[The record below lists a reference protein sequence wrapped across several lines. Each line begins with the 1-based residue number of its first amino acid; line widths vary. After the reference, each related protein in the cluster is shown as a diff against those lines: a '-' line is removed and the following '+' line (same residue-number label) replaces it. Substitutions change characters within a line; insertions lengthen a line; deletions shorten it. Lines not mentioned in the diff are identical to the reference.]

1 VAAKGR
7 IPQSF
12 IDDLLSRVDIVDVIN
27 RRVSLKKTGRNYTA
41 RCPFHEEKTPS
52 FSVNPD
58 KQFYYCFGCGAA
70 GNAIGFIMDYDRQ
83 DFPSAIDSLAHS
95 AGLEV
100 PREELSPQ
108 QAQRQQRR
116 KTIYDAMEQL
126 AAFYQNQ
133 LRQHPQAQ
141 RAVDYLKQRGL
152 SGQIARDFGIGF
164 APPGWDNVLKSFG
177 SNDESRQQLL
187 DAGMLVEKEDSDK
200 VYDRFRDRI
209 MFPIRDNRGRVVAF
223 GGRVLGDDKPKYLNS
238 PETDIFHKG
247 RELYGLYEARQYNR
261 QLERVIIVEGYMDV
275 VALAQYG
282 IRCGVATL
290 GTASNSDHLR
300 TAFRYCSEI
309 VFCFDGDDA
318 GRRAASRALE
328 NALPTM
334 EDGRRIRF
342 LFLAEGEDPDDTVR
356 RVGGPGFEALIAR
369 AAPLEEYFF
378 DAFNDRLDPATLEG
392 KAALAKLAT
401 PLLVQLPDGVF
412 RELMFDELAKR
423 SGLSRAALDKLR
435 ERSEAEAQSTAQ
447 LGTADETPS
456 PEQRQPKNTDTERLL
471 GSLPDNKRDPALFAL
486 AMLLYAP
493 GTIAASTTALKAA
506 PPSRTSE
513 LLEEILSLLQKRPE
527 SSTAMLLGHW
537 HGQPQYLLLTEALKT
552 IELLGATLDD
562 QRAKT
567 AFFDTLNYFE
577 ERQRDRDLKA
587 RLESLRERD
596 EVDKGP
602 DGNYA
607 ELSDDTKAQLKHVQQ
622 LLANKH
628 QR

>member
-1 VAAKGR
+1 MAAKGR

-27 RRVSLKKTGRNYTA
+27 RRVSLKKTGRNYSA

-52 FSVNPD
+52 FSVNQD

-70 GNAIGFIMDYDRQ
+70 GNAIGFLMDYDRQ
-83 DFPSAIDSLAHS
+83 DFPAAIDSLAHS

-116 KTIYDAMEQL
+116 KTIYDVMEQL
-126 AAFYQNQ
+126 TSYYQQQ

-141 RAVDYLKQRGL
+141 RAVDYLKGRGL

-164 APPGWDNVLKSFG
+164 APPGWDNVLKGFG
-177 SNDESRQQLL
+177 SNDEARQQLL

-200 VYDRFRDRI
+200 IYDRFRDRI

-247 RELYGLYEARQYNR
+247 RELYGLYEARRHNR

-275 VALAQYG
+275 VALAQHG
-282 IRCGVATL
+282 IRCAVATL

-300 TAFRYCSEI
+300 TAFRYCSEV
-309 VFCFDGDDA
+309 VFCFDGDEA
-318 GRRAASRALE
+318 GRRAADRALE

-342 LFLAEGEDPDDTVR
+342 LVLAEGEDPDDTVR

-369 AAPLEEYFF
+369 AAPLEEHFF
-378 DAFNDRLDPATLEG
+378 TSFHDRADPDTMEG
-392 KAALAKLAT
+392 RARLAKLAS
-401 PLLVQLPDGVF
+401 PMLALLPQGVF
-412 RELMFDELAKR
+412 RELMLDELAKR
-423 SGLSRAALDKLR
+423 SGLSRAALDKLQQR
-435 ERSEAEAQSTAQ
+435 DEDSAPASQDSQPVARKARPAGDSE
-447 LGTADETPS
+447 
-456 PEQRQPKNTDTERLL
+456 KLL
-471 GSLPDNKRDPALFAL
+471 GRLPANKRDPALFAL

-493 GTIAASTTALKAA
+493 NSIASAANAIKTA
-506 PPSRTSE
+506 PPSATLN
-513 LLEEILSLLQKRPE
+513 LLNEILTLLQKRPE

-537 HGQPQYLLLTEALKT
+537 HDQPQYLLLTEALKT
-552 IELLGATLDD
+552 IELLGPSLDD
-562 QRAKT
+562 EVAKN
-567 AFFDTLNYFE
+567 AFFDTLSYFE
-577 ERQRDRDLKA
+577 RRQQEQHITTQLQD
-587 RLESLRERD
+587 LREG
-596 EVDKGP
+596 EQVDK
-602 DGNYA
+602 DQQGNYA
-607 ELSDDTKAQLKHVQQ
+607 ELSEETKSKLKHIQQ
-622 LLANKH
+622 LLASKH
-628 QR
+628 RR

>member
-1 VAAKGR
+1 MAKGR

-27 RRVSLKKTGRNYTA
+27 RRVSLKKTGRNYSA

-126 AAFYQNQ
+126 AAYYQQQ
-133 LRQHPQAQ
+133 LRQHPEAQ

-152 SGQIARDFGIGF
+152 SGQIARDFGMGF
-164 APPGWDNVLKSFG
+164 APPGWDNALNRFG
-177 SNDESRQQLL
+177 DSDEGRQQLL
-187 DAGMLVEKEDSDK
+187 DAGMLVEKDDSDK
-200 VYDRFRDRI
+200 IYDRFRNRI

-247 RELYGLYEARQYNR
+247 RELYGLYEARQHNR
-261 QLERVIIVEGYMDV
+261 QLDRLIIVEGYMDV

-282 IRCGVATL
+282 IRCAVATL

-300 TAFRYCSEI
+300 TAFRYCPEI

-378 DAFNDRLDPATLEG
+378 DSFKDRANPDTLEG
-392 KAALAKLAT
+392 RAALAKLAT
-401 PLLVQLPDGVF
+401 PMLTQLPDGVF

-423 SGLSRAALDKLR
+423 SSLSRSALDTLR
-435 ERSEAEAQSTAQ
+435 ERSEADAQAQ
-447 LGTADETPS
+447 AKPPSESSAAAPSRKPQASADTSE
-456 PEQRQPKNTDTERLL
+456 LL
-471 GSLPDNKRDPALFAL
+471 GKLPAGKRDPALFAL
-486 AMLLYAP
+486 AMLLFAP
-493 GTIAASTTALKAA
+493 SAIASATTALKAA
-506 PPSRTSE
+506 PASPTSA
-513 LLEEILSLLQKRPE
+513 LLEEILSLLKKRPE

-552 IELLGATLDD
+552 IELLGGSLDD
-562 QRAKT
+562 ERAKS

-577 ERQRDRDLKA
+577 AKQRDRDLEA
-587 RLESLRERD
+587 QLETLRKRD
-596 EVDKGP
+596 QVDKGGP
-602 DGNYA
+602 GNYA
-607 ELSDDTKAQLKHVQQ
+607 ELSDDTKAQLQRVQQ
-622 LLANKH
+622 LLARKH

>member
-1 VAAKGR
+1 MASSGR
-7 IPQSF
+7 IPQAF
-12 IDDLLSRVDIVDVIN
+12 IDDLLSRVDIVDVIS

-70 GNAIGFIMDYDRQ
+70 GNAVGFIMDYDRQ

-108 QAQRQQRR
+108 QALRQQRR
-116 KTIYDAMEQL
+116 KTIYDTMEQL
-126 AAFYQNQ
+126 ADHYQRE

-141 RAVDYLKQRGL
+141 RAVDYLKKRGL

-164 APPGWDNVLKSFG
+164 APPGWDNVLKGFG
-177 SNDESRQQLL
+177 SNDEARQQLL
-187 DAGMLVEKEDSDK
+187 DAGMLVDKDDSDK
-200 VYDRFRDRI
+200 LYDRFRDRI
-209 MFPIRDNRGRVVAF
+209 MFPIRDNRGRVIAF

-247 RELYGLYEARQYNR
+247 RELYGLYEARQHNR

-275 VALAQYG
+275 VALAQHG
-282 IRCGVATL
+282 IRCAVATL

-309 VFCFDGDDA
+309 VFCFDGDEA

-356 RVGGPGFEALIAR
+356 RVGGAGFEALIAR
-369 AAPLEEYFF
+369 AAPLEEHFF
-378 DAFNDRLDPATLEG
+378 NAFRDRADPDTMAGRAT
-392 KAALAKLAT
+392 LAKLAT
-401 PLLVQLPDGVF
+401 PLLSLLPDGVF

-423 SGLSRAALDKLR
+423 SGLSRPALDKLQQ
-435 ERSEAEAQSTAQ
+435 RSEDSPPSAAANSQPVSRKPQANGGAE
-447 LGTADETPS
+447 
-456 PEQRQPKNTDTERLL
+456 KLL
-471 GSLPDNKRDPALFAL
+471 GHLPSGKRDPTLLAL
-486 AMLLYAP
+486 AMLLYTP
-493 GTIAASTTALKAA
+493 SSIAQAVTSINSA
-506 PPSRTSE
+506 PPSEARN
-513 LLEEILSLLQKRPE
+513 LLEQILSLLKKRPE

-537 HGQPQYLLLTEALKT
+537 HGQPQYQLLAEALKT
-552 IELLGATLDD
+552 IELLGSSLDD
-562 QRAKT
+562 ERAKA
-567 AFFDTLNYFE
+567 AFFDTLRYFE
-577 ERQRDRDLKA
+577 KQQQEQQLKAQTAALRQR
-587 RLESLRERD
+587 E
-596 EVDKGP
+596 EVDKGQA
-602 DGNYA
+602 DNYA
-607 ELSDDTKAQLKHVQQ
+607 ELSDDTKATLEHIKQ